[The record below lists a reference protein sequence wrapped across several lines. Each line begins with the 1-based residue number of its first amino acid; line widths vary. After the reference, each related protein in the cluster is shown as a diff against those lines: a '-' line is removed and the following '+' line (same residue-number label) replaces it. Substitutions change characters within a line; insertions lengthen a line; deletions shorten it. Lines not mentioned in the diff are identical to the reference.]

1 MAENE
6 KPKRVY
12 VTTPRGVFQWP
23 RLNEPDYGNEKFK
36 KPDGEYSVTL
46 ILKASDPAVKK
57 FIAEMTP
64 HYEAALEKGR
74 AEFKKL
80 KAETRKELGGK
91 IKEKL
96 FYTELL
102 DQETEEP
109 TGEIKMRFAM
119 KAGGTY
125 KSGPKE
131 GKKWSRK
138 PKVFDAR
145 GTYLPKPPS
154 IWGGTEGRVNFEAE
168 PYFIPGTGTAGL
180 RMKLEAAKV
189 LKLVSEGGAADASRY
204 GFGDEEDGYTHEED
218 AMSSDE
224 SDTSDKADADGG
236 SDEDDGSGDF

>member
-1 MAENE
+1 MADND

-12 VTTPRGVFQWP
+12 LTTPRGVFQWP

-64 HYEAALEKGR
+64 HYEAALEAGR

-119 KAGGTY
+119 KAGGKR
-125 KSGPKE
+125 KSD
-131 GKKWSRK
+131 GKPWSRK
-138 PKVFDAR
+138 PKVFDAK
-145 GTYLPKPPS
+145 GTYMAEPPA

-168 PYFIPGTGTAGL
+168 PYFIPGTGVAGL
-180 RMKLEAAKV
+180 RLKLEAAKV
-189 LKLVSEGGAADASRY
+189 IKLVSEGGFADASRY
-204 GFGDEEDGYTHEED
+204 GFDEEEDGHEYEED
-218 AMSSDE
+218 AMTSDE
-224 SDTSDKADADGG
+224 SSDASDDSDG
-236 SDEDDGSGDF
+236 DEDDGSGDF